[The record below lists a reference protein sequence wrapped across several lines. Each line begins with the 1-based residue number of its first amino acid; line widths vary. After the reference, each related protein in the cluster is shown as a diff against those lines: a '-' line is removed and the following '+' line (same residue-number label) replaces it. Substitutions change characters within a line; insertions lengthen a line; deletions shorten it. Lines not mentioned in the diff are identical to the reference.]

1 MSCCMAENIN
11 IYTDGSS
18 LGNPGPGGYGIIL
31 EWKKKNYIKEYSKGF
46 AYTTNNRM
54 ELLAVVEALEKL
66 KIERGNVEVF
76 TDSKY
81 IVDSVEL
88 NRVFKWEN
96 NNFKKIKNPDL
107 WSRFLKM
114 NKRFNIKFNWI
125 KGHNNHPQNERCDEL
140 AVKAARNNP
149 VERDNYYEE
158 LNKNVN

>member
-1 MSCCMAENIN
+1 MAESIN

-46 AYTTNNRM
+46 KYTTNNRM
-54 ELLAVVEALEKL
+54 ELHAVVEALEKL
-66 KIERGNVEVF
+66 KLQKAHVEVF

-88 NRVFKWEN
+88 KRVFKWKN
-96 NNFKKIKNPDL
+96 NNFKKIKNSDL
-107 WSRFLKM
+107 WIRFLQM
-114 NKRFNIKFNWI
+114 NEKHYIKFNWI

-140 AVKAARNNP
+140 AVDAAKNNSI
-149 VERDNYYEE
+149 EHDFYYEK
-158 LNKNVN
+158 LNKKVN